1 MPAQE
6 TLIDESARKELLLV
20 AVLLVFLL
28 AFGSIATAIFIK
40 QWRREKRK
48 R

>member
-1 MPAQE
+1 VTSQE
-6 TLIDESARKELLLV
+6 TVIDESARKELLLV
-20 AVLLVFLL
+20 GVLLVFLL
-28 AFGSIATAIFIK
+28 AFGISATGIFIR